1 MQNGDPRVAVKITID
16 VYLLRLLATTRPARP
31 APSST
36 IEPGSGT
43 AAILPPVN
51 PGGFCLQAGKSG
63 YRLQS
68 GFAASKAVETR
79 NSSAAKK
86 IFIIR

>member
-1 MQNGDPRVAVKITID
+1 MQNGDRVVAVKITID
-16 VYLLRLLATTRPARP
+16 VYLLRLLAATRPARP
-31 APSST
+31 APISA

-43 AAILPPVN
+43 AALLPPVN

-68 GFAASKAVETR
+68 GLASKEVDTR
-79 NSSAAKK
+79 NSSAAIN